1 MKTNFKITG
10 KLLLVL
16 VTITVYLSSCENENY
31 NTHYTINKNIVA
43 ENNLWEVI
51 STNPNLTTF
60 AAVLKKTGYDKILA
74 VSQMFTVFAPDNN
87 ALAQLDTVNTRLV
100 TEFVENHVARYS
112 YTASGVIDE
121 KITLLNKKTTV
132 FKSQGQDYYFGEILI
147 NQKNIVAANGI
158 LHIIGTRLP
167 FFSNIWEYLA
177 KDARLDSVKNY
188 LYSYNKIIFDEEK
201 SIPGDVNE
209 LGQTVYLDSVLIN
222 ANKMFKR
229 LGQLNVEDSSYTA
242 ILPTNEA
249 WINAYNKIKPYYRYY
264 FTTATKITADT
275 LQRNNTTF
283 AVVRDLVFS
292 NTRQLSPQDSLTSTG
307 RKVFKQPQ
315 YLFEG
320 AQKVP
325 ASNGSVYITNNLK
338 YRHWESWNEEIRVEA
353 ERTTG
358 RVNTWSNLYDRN
370 YAGNFS
376 FDVSNRRYIE
386 VTPTTA
392 SVNPQVTFDIPNTL
406 SGKLNAD
413 STIAYGAAYNIYC
426 VMLPNSMKTSSPKP
440 NKLTFTLFYFS
451 EAGRVVNVTFDNKK
465 AGFVTLK
472 NDKTK
477 VLVAQKVTFP
487 YCEKDLN
494 PVNVKI
500 RVNSNVLTTETV
512 NYTRDM
518 FIDCIIL
525 EPVQ

>member
-1 MKTNFKITG
+1 MKTKLKITG
-10 KLLLVL
+10 KLLIVL
-16 VTITVYLSSCENENY
+16 IAVVVSFTSCENENY
-31 NTHYTINKNIVA
+31 KAHYSINKNVVS

-51 STNPNLTTF
+51 RTNPNLSTF
-60 AAVLKKTGYDKILA
+60 AAVLKKTGYDKILS
-74 VSQMFTVFAPDNN
+74 VSQMFTVWAPENN
-87 ALAQLDTVNTRLV
+87 ALNQLDTTNTRLV
-100 TEFVENHVARYS
+100 AEFVENHIARFS
-112 YTASGVIDE
+112 YTASGSVNE

-132 FKSQGQDYYFGEILI
+132 FKSQGQDYYFGDILI
-147 NQKNIVAANGI
+147 KQKNIVTGNGI
-158 LHIIGTRLP
+158 LHIIGSRLP

-177 KDARLDSVKNY
+177 KDSRLDSVKNY
-188 LYSYNKIIFDEEK
+188 LYLFNKIIFDEEK

-209 LGQTVYLDSVLIN
+209 LGQTVYLDSVLTN
-222 ANKMFKR
+222 ANKMFSK
-229 LGQLNVEDSSYTA
+229 LGQINAEDSSYTA
-242 ILPTNEA
+242 IFPTNEA
-249 WINAYNKIKPYYRYY
+249 WVNAYNKIKPYYRYY
-264 FTTATKITADT
+264 YTAATKITADT
-275 LQRNNTTF
+275 LQRNNTAF
-283 AVVRDLVFS
+283 AIVRDLVFS
-292 NTRQLSPQDSLTSTG
+292 NTRQRSPQDSLISTG
-307 RKVFKQPQ
+307 KKVFKNPQ

-320 AQKVP
+320 AEKVP
-325 ASNGSVYITNNLK
+325 ASNGSIYVTNDLK
-338 YRHWESWNEEIRVEA
+338 YRHWESWNEEIKVEA

-370 YAGNFS
+370 YAGNFA

-386 VTPTTA
+386 VVPTTA

-451 EAGRVVNVTFDNKK
+451 DAGRVVNVTFDNKK
-465 AGFVTLK
+465 AGYVTLK

-477 VLVAQKVTFP
+477 ILVAKKVTFP
-487 YCEKDLN
+487 YCEKDVN
-494 PVNVKI
+494 PVNVKL
-500 RVNSNVLTTETV
+500 RVNSNVLSSETV

-518 FIDCIIL
+518 FIDCIIF